1 MMERS
6 VAMKRKRMLALILAA
21 GILCTCFPAK
31 HAQAAR
37 FKDISGHWA
46 HDYII
51 QATERGF
58 FSGTSSTTFSPD
70 KMMTRAMFVSVLAS
84 YSGENISGYT
94 TNKFQDVPKD
104 AWYAH
109 AVAWAYRMGVTSGVT
124 GTKFG
129 PNERI
134 SREQLAVL
142 MIRFAN
148 YQQFVLP
155 RVREG
160 KLFADSGKCS
170 EYALDS
176 VYTLYR
182 AGIVNGINNS
192 NYNPKGGTTRAEA
205 AVILCQYANAAAK
218 KTSSS
223 ERIPLIS
230 HRGYSSGAPENTM
243 PAFTLAVQRGYQL
256 IETDVMFTRDGV
268 PVLIHDSNIDR
279 TSNGSGKVSDMTYA
293 QLKTYDFSYVDGK
306 DFSAYRGTRI
316 PTFEEFAA
324 FCAKNNVHPFIE
336 LKVQMT
342 EAQIHKLTDIA
353 TKYGIQYQSTWISF
367 NYGNLK
373 YVKSSHP
380 QSSLCLLTDRISSR
394 ELSYAA
400 QLKNTVNTVCLGA
413 NEMYLKPAD
422 RARCLSKRIPLGVW
436 TVNDVPWAVTQANTC
451 AQYITT
457 DGLTWGNLY
466 R

>member
-1 MMERS
+1 MTKRS

-37 FKDISGHWA
+37 FTDIWGHWA
-46 HDYII
+46 YDSII
-51 QATERGF
+51 QATDRGF

-70 KMMTRAMFVSVLAS
+70 EIMTRAMFVTVLAS

-94 TNKFQDVPKD
+94 TNKFQDVPKH

-109 AVAWAYRMGVTSGVT
+109 AVAWAYRMGITSGVSE
-124 GTKFG
+124 TKFG

-134 SREQLAVL
+134 SREQLAAL

-170 EYALDS
+170 AYALDS

-182 AGIVNGINNS
+182 AGIVNGVNHS
-192 NYNPKGGTTRAEA
+192 NYNPQGGTTRAQA

-256 IETDVMFTRDGV
+256 LETDVMFTKDGV
-268 PVLIHDSNIDR
+268 PVLIHDSQIDR
-279 TSNGSGKVSDMTYA
+279 TSNGSGKVSEMTYE
-293 QLKTYDFSYVDGK
+293 QLKSYDFSYVDGK
-306 DFSAYRGTRI
+306 DFSAYRGTCI

-336 LKVQMT
+336 LKAQMT

-353 TKYGIQYQSTWISF
+353 TKYGIQYRSTWISF
-367 NYGNLK
+367 QYDNLK

-380 QSSLCLLTDRISSR
+380 QSSLCLLTDQVSSR
-394 ELSYAA
+394 ALSYVA

-413 NEMYLKPAD
+413 NAAYLKPAD
-422 RARCLSKRIPLGVW
+422 CARCLSKHIPLGVW

>member
-1 MMERS
+1 
-6 VAMKRKRMLALILAA
+6 
-21 GILCTCFPAK
+21 
-31 HAQAAR
+31 
-37 FKDISGHWA
+37 
-46 HDYII
+46 
-51 QATERGF
+51 
-58 FSGTSSTTFSPD
+58 
-70 KMMTRAMFVSVLAS
+70 
-84 YSGENISGYT
+84 
-94 TNKFQDVPKD
+94 
-104 AWYAH
+104 
-109 AVAWAYRMGVTSGVT
+109 
-124 GTKFG
+124 
-129 PNERI
+129 
-134 SREQLAVL
+134 
-142 MIRFAN
+142 
-148 YQQFVLP
+148 
-155 RVREG
+155 
-160 KLFADSGKCS
+160 
-170 EYALDS
+170 
-176 VYTLYR
+176 
-182 AGIVNGINNS
+182 
-192 NYNPKGGTTRAEA
+192 
-205 AVILCQYANAAAK
+205 
-218 KTSSS
+218 
-223 ERIPLIS
+223 
-230 HRGYSSGAPENTM
+230 M

-256 IETDVMFTRDGV
+256 LETDVMFTKDGV